1 VWGSGPC
8 LASGK
13 VDAIFLLPR
22 LVDELA
28 QLRVVDIAAGDTH
41 CLALTHDNE
50 VCYSLLLG
58 LCDEAYRLFFCGII
72 IYVFSPQ
79 IMKSRVE

>member
-1 VWGSGPC
+1 LNFVRKAIYEQIFQVWVWGSGPC

-50 VCYSLLLG
+50 VCYIV
-58 LCDEAYRLFFCGII
+58 Y
-72 IYVFSPQ
+72 Y
-79 IMKSRVE
+79 